1 MEKHPDPLSAVLL
14 VLVIGDVPSSSPG
27 CLLPEPSD
35 RLPEQIQTATV
46 LADQV
51 QSSINKNK
59 WSLSLIF
66 AEMAIKS
73 VESCFSFLNL
83 KNDDLQSTFSYLP
96 SWIVSGWAARV
107 SVGRCVRPTHPTPS
121 PFPLRLCP
129 SSSRIWPTASIDY
142 TSSISQAT
150 CRPLPLRIRDN
161 LLGTKTF
168 LKRDWRKYLELPL
181 RLYPI

>member
-14 VLVIGDVPSSSPG
+14 VLMIGDVPSSSPG

-35 RLPEQIQTATV
+35 RLSKQIQTATV

-83 KNDDLQSTFSYLP
+83 QPFKDLVNHQTIITSIFPRSNDL
-96 SWIVSGWAARV
+96 
-107 SVGRCVRPTHPTPS
+107 
-121 PFPLRLCP
+121 
-129 SSSRIWPTASIDY
+129 SRII
-142 TSSISQAT
+142 I
-150 CRPLPLRIRDN
+150 
-161 LLGTKTF
+161 
-168 LKRDWRKYLELPL
+168 
-181 RLYPI
+181 